1 MDLWNM
7 YLIECVIGFRKK
19 NHFKLLLML
28 VDEHW
33 QQMLVTFMI
42 NHRRPIVINWQYSWR
57 SNDLI
62 VDDWSSWS
70 SGTNRREQTQST
82 NCLNRWQFFTILH
95 HRPTIMDNLH
105 YRSTTFFY
113 CPFLSLLLI
122 MTNYFCTIGYRRFSF
137 IIGGW
142 LSWSSLM
149 LDRREC
155 LWLIVLTVNDKP

>member
-1 MDLWNM
+1 M

-70 SGTNRREQTQST
+70 SGTNRRDQTQST

-95 HRPTIMDNLH
+95 HRPTIVDNLH

-113 CPFLSLLLI
+113 CPF
-122 MTNYFCTIGYRRFSF
+122 F
-137 IIGGW
+137 IIVVDNDQLFLYHW
-142 LSWSSLM
+142 LPLIFLYHW
-149 LDRREC
+149 
-155 LWLIVLTVNDKP
+155 WVIVLIVIDAWPSWMLMTDCAYC